1 MAKIKILMP
10 DVGEGVTEAE
20 ITEWHVKP
28 GDLVR
33 EDDVLAAVMTD
44 KATVEIPSPVDGVI
58 TSTTGDIGDV
68 IAVGETIVSLEVS
81 NAQGAPDPAGTE
93 PADIDRI
100 GQSVSKA
107 TTPRS
112 EKPTETTQDTA
123 GRLLAAPAVRHR
135 AAIAGVDLSEV
146 TGSGPGGRITAMD
159 LETWINNPTSS
170 TKPEMHKLPSDEF
183 EEIRIL
189 GLRRK
194 IAEHMQVATRNIAHI
209 TYVEEVD
216 VTDLEILREELNSKR
231 IANNETRF
239 TILPFLMIAMSR
251 ALTDN
256 PGLNA
261 HYAGDTGLIRRFR
274 SIHLGMATQTANG
287 LLVPVIRNA
296 GAFDLSGLAAE
307 IIRLSDAAKSG
318 TIKREELVGSTITL
332 SSLGKMGGLMSTPI
346 VNAPEVAIVGVNKIS
361 MRQVWRDGGFIPR
374 KIMNLSSSFDH
385 RVVDGWDA
393 AVFIQ
398 AMKALIENPASI
410 LVDR

>member
-58 TSTTGDIGDV
+58 ISTTGDIGDV

-81 NAQGAPDPAGTE
+81 NAQGAPEPAGTE

-146 TGSGPGGRITAMD
+146 TGSGPGGRITAVD
-159 LETWINNPTSS
+159 LETWINNRTSS
-170 TKPEMHKLPSDEF
+170 TKPEVHMAADDEF
-183 EEIRIL
+183 EEIRVL

-194 IAEHMQVATRNIAHI
+194 IAEHMQVATRNIAHM

-231 IANNETRF
+231 TANNETRL
-239 TILPFLMIAMSR
+239 TILPFLMMAMSR
-251 ALTDN
+251 ALTEN

-261 HYAGDTGLIRRFR
+261 HYVGDTGLIRRFR

-287 LLVPVIRNA
+287 LLVPVIRNV

-307 IIRLSDAAKSG
+307 ITRLSDAAKSG

-361 MRQVWRDGGFIPR
+361 MRQVWQDGGFIPR

-398 AMKALIENPASI
+398 AMKTLIENPASI